1 MLLGVVSNYKYFERE
16 KQMNPYAAY
25 KKQSVTTMTPIEIVV
40 KLYSETE
47 RQLNRAVMFID
58 QKDFEKANNALTKS
72 GDLVNALRSVL
83 DVNLPIGQNL
93 DALYSFFEKQIITAN
108 MKKDKEIIN
117 SLLPMIGEL
126 KDAFTQVASM
136 SKEDIALQAMQ
147 AQKAGNQ

>member
-1 MLLGVVSNYKYFERE
+1 
-16 KQMNPYAAY
+16 MNPYAAY

-47 RQLNRAVMFID
+47 RELNRAVMFID
-58 QKDFEKANNALTKS
+58 QKDFEKANKSLTKS

-93 DALYSFFEKQIITAN
+93 DSLYSFFEKQIVTAN

-117 SLLPMIGEL
+117 SLIPMIGEL

-136 SKEDIALQAMQ
+136 SKDDIAMQAMQ
-147 AQKAGNQ
+147 AQKNSNS